1 MYVNFTLKTILQF
14 YSLVKMLQPP
24 AFSTKGGHLN
34 LHRQIF
40 VTNHVHPH
48 LMVAIEEEKKFL
60 SHKKSIF
67 LFDLPLRKIVTED
80 DLSLLLKEGILT
92 ICELGKIWNS
102 CITLEFH
109 RSRRKWMILVGSET
123 PK

>member
-48 LMVAIEEEKKFL
+48 LIVAIEEEKKFL

-80 DLSLLLKEGILT
+80 DLCLLL
-92 ICELGKIWNS
+92 
-102 CITLEFH
+102 
-109 RSRRKWMILVGSET
+109 
-123 PK
+123 